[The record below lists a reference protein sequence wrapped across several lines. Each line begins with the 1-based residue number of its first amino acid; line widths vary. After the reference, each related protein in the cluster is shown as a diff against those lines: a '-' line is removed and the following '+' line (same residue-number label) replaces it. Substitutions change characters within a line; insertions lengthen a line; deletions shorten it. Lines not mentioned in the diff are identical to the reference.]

1 MFLENMAVRAV
12 IEIDWKAERKGNSPA
27 RGVGDHLEGERL
39 NLSFKRPAE
48 IDWMVQ
54 GHSR

>member
-1 MFLENMAVRAV
+1 MAVRAV

-27 RGVGDHLEGERL
+27 QGVGDHLEGERL

-54 GHSR
+54 RHSR

>member
-1 MFLENMAVRAV
+1 MAVRAV

-27 RGVGDHLEGERL
+27 RGVGDHLEGVRL

-48 IDWMVQ
+48 TDWMVH